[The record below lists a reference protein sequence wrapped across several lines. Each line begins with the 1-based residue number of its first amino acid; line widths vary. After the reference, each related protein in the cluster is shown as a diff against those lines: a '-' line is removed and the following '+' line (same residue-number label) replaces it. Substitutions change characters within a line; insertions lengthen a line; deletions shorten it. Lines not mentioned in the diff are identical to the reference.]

1 MIITIMNIFDM
12 KEEDE
17 WGQFI
22 NIEAQ
27 HEHVV
32 KNKKSETCGRGIIY
46 PLIRAFLSY
55 VGYNI

>member
-1 MIITIMNIFDM
+1 MNLFDM

-27 HEHVV
+27 HEHIV

-46 PLIRAFLSY
+46 PLIRAFLSF